1 MSYYYKKYLKG
12 SPDNE
17 CRHHC
22 DNDWHKHHCKR
33 RCEDDCERP
42 DFDNRPA
49 FGTVTGTTTV
59 AGTGAP
65 VTTPLTLTNLLSP
78 SENVRAVS
86 GGIEVLESG
95 EYFISFTAFSTSTL
109 AATTVSYTIN
119 AGGFTQIITPSAG
132 TATASLLRY
141 LRRGDTVTV
150 TATVTAASGTT
161 TINATLS
168 VAKVS
173 SRFSEKDF
181 Y

>member
-12 SPDNE
+12 SSDE
-17 CRHHC
+17 EYRHHC
-22 DNDWHKHHCKR
+22 DNDWHKHHCNR
-33 RCEDDCERP
+33 RCDDDCERP
-42 DFDNRPA
+42 DFDDRPA

-59 AGTGAP
+59 TGTGAP
-65 VTTPLTLTNLLSP
+65 VITPLTLTNLLSP

-95 EYFISFTAFSTSTL
+95 EYFISFAAFSTSPVT
-109 AATTVSYTIN
+109 YTIN
-119 AGGFTQIITPSAG
+119 AGGFTQTVTSSSG
-132 TATASLLRY
+132 TATISLLRH

-150 TATVTAASGTT
+150 TATVTTPAGTIT
-161 TINATLS
+161 TINATLT
-168 VAKVS
+168 VAKIS

>member
-12 SPDNE
+12 SSDDE
-17 CRHHC
+17 YRRHC
-22 DNDWHKHHCKR
+22 DNDWHKHHCNR
-33 RCEDDCERP
+33 RCDDDCERP
-42 DFDNRPA
+42 DFDDRPA

-59 AGTGAP
+59 GGTGAA
-65 VTTPLTLTNLLSP
+65 VITPLTLNLLSP
-78 SENVRAVS
+78 SENVRVVS
-86 GGIEVLESG
+86 GGLEVLERG
-95 EYFISFTAFSTSTL
+95 EYFISFTAFF
-109 AATTVSYTIN
+109 APVAGTTVSYTIN
-119 AGGFTQIITPSAG
+119 VGGFTQTITPTAG
-132 TATASLLRY
+132 TATASFLRY

-150 TATVTAASGTT
+150 TATVTAAAGTTT